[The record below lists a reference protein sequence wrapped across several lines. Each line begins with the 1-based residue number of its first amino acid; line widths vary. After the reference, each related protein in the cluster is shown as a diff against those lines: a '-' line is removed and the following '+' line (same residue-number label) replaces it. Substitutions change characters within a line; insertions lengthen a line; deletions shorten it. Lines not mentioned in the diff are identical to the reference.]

1 MRWSDAEGPLLAL
14 FLLRMHLCEEESYPR
29 VQCIGKGLNVISP
42 YFIARYGINLPGLKF
57 KVKSV

>member
-14 FLLRMHLCEEESYPR
+14 FLLQKSPSEGKLPH
-29 VQCIGKGLNVISP
+29 VQCIGKGLIVISP